1 MPHQASLVLIA
12 SLLCGACTHAPARTP
27 AVAPPAKESTAM
39 TSSPSS
45 GAADQAAAPVS
56 PKLSAEQML
65 SRLLTLLR
73 TSRSV
78 ADFTPERLHEVM
90 GVEMDYARDGSGR
103 YGFGEKVSRDWVHGF
118 EVNMKKADPR
128 LIFSFD
134 PVVPG
139 ASPAM
144 RDLCR
149 VDFDQFTS
157 ELEEMGFVRERY
169 YDSPPAAPNGG
180 PKPSHGP
187 WMYDSFERP
196 GMWLQVYPRDES
208 IGSDDAVRHSCVQMV
223 IVG

>member
-1 MPHQASLVLIA
+1 MPQRASLVLIA

-27 AVAPPAKESTAM
+27 AVAPPAKESSAM

-65 SRLLTLLR
+65 SRLLTLIR

-118 EVNMKKADPR
+118 EVDPR
-128 LIFSFD
+128 TKNHGFEFSFD
-134 PVVPG
+134 PATRG
-139 ASPAM
+139 SSPDM
-144 RDLCR
+144 TSICQM
-149 VDFDQFTS
+149 DFDRFTG
-157 ELEEMGFVRERY
+157 ELEKMGFVREHHF
-169 YDSPPAAPNGG
+169 DSPPQASFGE
-180 PKPSHGP
+180 KLSHGAL
-187 WMYDSFERP
+187 MYDFFQRP
-196 GMWLQVYPRDES
+196 GMWIQVYPNGEANEPIEKIS
-208 IGSDDAVRHSCVQMV
+208 HLCVQMV
-223 IVG
+223 VIG